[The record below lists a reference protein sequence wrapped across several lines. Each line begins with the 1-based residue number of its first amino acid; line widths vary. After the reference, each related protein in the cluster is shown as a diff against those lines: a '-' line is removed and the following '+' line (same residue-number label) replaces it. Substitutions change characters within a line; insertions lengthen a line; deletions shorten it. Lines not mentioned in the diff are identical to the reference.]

1 MITIPA
7 YFDGN
12 AVKPLG
18 NYNFVK
24 DQKLFIL
31 IQDENEKEN
40 AAEIKTLRGSL
51 SKYAKPDLIPAEK
64 DAWENA
70 MREKYGLC

>member
-12 AVKPLG
+12 VVKPLG
-18 NYNFVK
+18 NYNFAK

-31 IQDENEKEN
+31 IQDDNEKEN
-40 AAEIKTLRGSL
+40 ASEIKALRGSL
-51 SKYAKPDLIPAEK
+51 SKYANPDLIAEEK
-64 DAWENA
+64 EAWKNA
-70 MREKYGLC
+70 MREKYDLR

>member
-18 NYNFVK
+18 NYNFTK

-31 IQDENEKEN
+31 IQDDNEKES
-40 AAEIKTLRGSL
+40 ASEIKALRGSL
-51 SKYAKPDLIPAEK
+51 SKYANPGLIPEEK
-64 DAWENA
+64 EAWKNKIKNTSE
-70 MREKYGLC
+70 